1 LRALRSFRSISFI
14 HNLQVIVTALTQTLK
29 NDIIDVILMLL
40 LIMFV
45 FAVSGV
51 YFFGQD
57 ITNTDAYNSWHSIG
71 NSFYVIWV
79 LVTVS
84 FFFF

>member
-1 LRALRSFRSISFI
+1 
-14 HNLQVIVTALTQTLK
+14 LQVIVNALTQTLK

-57 ITNTDAYNSWHSIG
+57 PQNTDAYGSWHSIG
-71 NSFYVIWV
+71 KSFYVIWV
-79 LVTVS
+79 LVTVNI
-84 FFFF
+84 

>member
-1 LRALRSFRSISFI
+1 V
-14 HNLQVIVTALTQTLK
+14 NALTQTLK

-51 YFFGQD
+51 YFFGQTPSD
-57 ITNTDAYNSWHSIG
+57 TEAFASWHSIG
-71 NSFYVIWV
+71 KSFYVIWV
-79 LVTVS
+79 LVTVIIITYIK
-84 FFFF
+84 